1 MIILESPDE
10 RNLYLARSGMKI
22 DLHSHTRFSS
32 RPTNY
37 LTKKIGVGECMTDPE
52 EAYHLARAMG
62 LSHYTCTD
70 HDTIDGNLY
79 LLDKGYQDVP
89 VSVEVTAH
97 FPHVN
102 HKLRCK
108 IHVLTY
114 DLDRKR
120 AEAVFADIQRL
131 RQNVYELIEYYD
143 HHSIP
148 YMLAHPLYSVND
160 LLSLDHF
167 EQLLLLFDH
176 FEINGSKGRQT
187 NCGLHRIVG
196 ALSYELLH
204 RLADKHGLLIPH
216 PKVDPAHKFANK
228 AGQDAHIIRYLGRS
242 FTLNPS
248 ARTIGELFGQHARAS
263 VPVVRNSHPEDLNF
277 VLYAVGA
284 DHKVRGNP
292 GVEFFIA
299 CDRRLSALYSM
310 LTGKVVP
317 RPAKL
322 KKLLVQM
329 DRGCLGKKRF
339 PANFSDDESLAL
351 LLESVHRLPVKR
363 FESPHHSG
371 VSHHFFQ
378 LMKEIVDNAVVFFIR
393 EKSKTPIRT
402 IFFNP
407 FRTLGTLMDLEKMI
421 VPYGVS
427 ARIFDETRSFTRK
440 VKHHL
445 LGNGEEEPPR
455 VAHFFDTFK
464 EVNGPARFAQGL
476 VRVAARLG
484 VPYQVLTCGKGESS
498 LGEKVFPARFAW
510 RPQEYPEQALR
521 VPSLLDV
528 IEYGY
533 HQQFTHYHAATP
545 GPMGWAALFAA
556 RRIFNK
562 PFFVTHH
569 TEFARYLGTYTD
581 DLRVEEVVWEG
592 LRLFYNQ
599 ADIVFALSCDSRNIL
614 LHHGIAPEKIRL
626 MRRGIDTARFC
637 PDERQKAAVNG
648 CDGFTLTTACRLSKD
663 KGLEYLLP
671 AVRILLAKR
680 PDVHWVFV
688 GDGPYRQE
696 LEQELAG
703 YAVTFTGFLDGPDYV
718 DALRASDLFVFPSIA
733 DTFGQTPLEA
743 QACGVP
749 VVVTDRGG
757 PKDNMVDGE
766 TGLVVEGKSVTALVE
781 GVEMLLDKSLL
792 RMMGQRAAG
801 LAGNRGFEEA
811 FRELYGYSVSFPAN
825 SD

>member
-1 MIILESPDE
+1 MITLESHAE
-10 RNLYLARSGMKI
+10 RKQYLARPGVKV

-32 RPTNY
+32 QPTNY

-52 EAYHLARAMG
+52 EAYHMAKAMG

-70 HDTIDGNLY
+70 HDTIDGNLF
-79 LLDKGYQDVP
+79 LLDKGYNDVP

-114 DLDRKR
+114 DLDKKR

-131 RQNVYELIEYYD
+131 RHNVYDLIDYYD
-143 HHSIP
+143 HQAIH

-160 LLSLDHF
+160 LLSLEHF
-167 EQLLLLFDH
+167 EQFLLLFDH
-176 FEINGSKGRQT
+176 FEINGSKGQQT
-187 NCGLHRIVG
+187 NSGLHHIIG
-196 ALSYELLH
+196 SLTPELLQ
-204 RLADKHGLLIPH
+204 RLADKHSPAISH
-216 PKVDPAHKFANK
+216 PKVDPARKFANK
-228 AGQDAHIIRYLGRS
+228 AGQDAHIKRYLGRS
-242 FTLNPS
+242 FTINPH
-248 ARTIGELFGQHARAS
+248 AQTIGELFTIHVAS
-263 VPVVRNSHPEDLNF
+263 SIPVVRNSRPENLNF

-292 GVEFFIA
+292 GVEFFVA
-299 CDRRLSALYSM
+299 CDRRLSGLYAM
-310 LTGKVVP
+310 LTGKAVP

-329 DRGCLGKKRF
+329 DRHYLRKKQF
-339 PANFSDDESLAL
+339 PPDFSDDESLAL
-351 LLESVHRLPVKR
+351 LLESAHKLPAKR
-363 FESPHHSG
+363 FDTPENSS
-371 VSHHFFQ
+371 VSNCFFQ
-378 LMKEIVDNAVVFFIR
+378 LMKEIVDNAVVSFIR

-407 FRTLGTLMDLEKMI
+407 FRTLGTLIDLEKLI

-440 VKHHL
+440 VKRHF
-445 LGNGEEEPPR
+445 LGNGEEEQPR

-464 EVNGPARFAQGL
+464 EINGPARFAQGL
-476 VRVAARLG
+476 VRMAARME
-484 VPYQVLTCGKGESS
+484 VPYRVLTCGKGDST

-510 RPQEYPEQALR
+510 RPEEYPEQALR

-533 HQQFTHYHAATP
+533 HEQFTHYHAATP
-545 GPMGWAALFAA
+545 GPMGFAALFAA
-556 RRIFNK
+556 RRVFNK

-569 TEFARYLGTYTD
+569 TEFAQYLGVYTGD
-581 DLRVEEVVWEG
+581 SRIEEIVWEG

-614 LHHGIAPEKIRL
+614 IHHGIAAEKIRI
-626 MRRGIDTARFC
+626 MKRGIDTERFC
-637 PDERQKAAVNG
+637 PAESGTSRGKEF
-648 CDGFTLTTACRLSKD
+648 DGFTLTTSCRMSKD

-671 AVRILLAKR
+671 AAKILLSKYR
-680 PDVHWVFV
+680 KLRWRFV
-688 GDGPYRQE
+688 GDGPYRRE
-696 LEQELAG
+696 LEKELAG
-703 YAVTFTGFLDGPDYV
+703 YAVKFTGFLDGEDYV
-718 DALRASDLFVFPSIA
+718 DAIRRSDLFVFPSIS
-733 DTFGQTPLEA
+733 DSFGQTPLEA
-743 QACGVP
+743 QVCGVP
-749 VVVTDRGG
+749 VLVTDRGG

-766 TGLVVEGKSVTALVE
+766 TGLVVEGKSAAALVE

-792 RMMGQRAAG
+792 KQMGRNARRYGA
-801 LAGNRGFEEA
+801 NRGFDQA
-811 FRELYGYSVSFPAN
+811 FRELYGLYSSYPVRTP
-825 SD
+825 